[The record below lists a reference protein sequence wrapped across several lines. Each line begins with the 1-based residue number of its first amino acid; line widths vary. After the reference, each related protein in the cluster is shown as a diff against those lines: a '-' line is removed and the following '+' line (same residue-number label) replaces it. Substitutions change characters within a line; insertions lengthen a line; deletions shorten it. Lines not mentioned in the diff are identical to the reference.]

1 MIKKFLLFLVIIC
14 FSNIS
19 FGETLPVLD
28 KTQTEPTNCATQLF
42 KEALQEDS
50 DEITD
55 NMPENEARVWAQ
67 ETMLDPSVLIEL
79 VDCPEVADKD
89 DLDVINFDPIE
100 FVFPNSDRTLTIN
113 YSTQPKILK
122 DKLLLDGKK
131 SIPDGNP
138 NPDIQDESNG
148 AIFMNSEPAWYG
160 ILVVQHDSLSQFV
173 GPNKN
178 NVVAVDYIID
188 NIDDIYPKGYMC
200 TSKSAIATD
209 EDTINRVVR
218 KVVDLEAVGEDDSN
232 DYYVMGD
239 KNLEWI
245 MYAEI
250 VADVVI
256 TVVTFGGGAIVS
268 GIAKGARAARVTMK
282 LAKNANKL
290 KKFKNVEKFAS
301 ISSKIFTTSQKAEKA
316 EKTIKYAKKYEEAVK
331 NMEKFRNTNPKK
343 FAKYEKTANKYL
355 KKSKKIDSKMTSEK
369 LDATKLQKEAEQ
381 ARKEL
386 EWHQKELKRLED
398 GVAKALPE
406 AQTRLKE
413 AEKAAKA
420 ANPEKLKKYQKLEK
434 ELSDLQ
440 DVVKDEK
447 FIQNKKL
454 PKTIKDRQLEKN
466 KKVQDRIKEV
476 EKELKQMENSGDEV
490 SKYAKS
496 KNVVDELEAPGKY
509 KTTTQNLTEILKYVK
524 NARPHTGNIFAR
536 TLKLMKAGLT
546 DAKQIDK
553 AHKVAT
559 AGMSSKSAKI
569 KTWLFDRTLKNGSRL
584 ARFEANLGLLYGAA
598 NFLGEMYDKTS
609 TTSQE
614 YSNGIQFKPFCLLA
628 ADDLEGYENVV
639 NYGMW
644 FMWTGSST
652 DPADD
657 DAAFLE
663 ASDFASKFA
672 YALNDFMEDK
682 DNIIMP
688 SGYCNV
694 DIYVVRLILQLDEE
708 NVDEE
713 GRPTGKLFYLVMND
727 VPWTTANA
735 FRKNVQDV
743 KKWEQEQADF
753 EENDPKGKYEDPA
766 LNKAVEE
773 YGLDKETNQQQT
785 DEENNLNETTDQQN
799 FDSTNSYNMPAE
811 SNISSIGSDNSSTN
825 PIPYVATPSPR
836 TNSARP
842 TKDCQN
848 FLGNASNL
856 IRSATGCNTLN
867 DTEKTRCKK
876 CVSGGISGSYENGH
890 CYIEVLAWNCPK
902 RGWKQNHSWSCS
914 ENNKYSECGMIRKY
928 VDVEQPFC
936 CPKQGAI
943 SGCCHHGG
951 NHPPLSVEN
960 KIVELNCKIP
970 LASNLDW
977 RIPYDNGSDVYVNQ
991 QQQFRD
997 WCMPD
1002 TKSSHPF
1009 SYDTKWKHCA
1019 KTIPGGTCLQK
1030 WYSIN

>member
-1 MIKKFLLFLVIIC
+1 MIKKILLFLVIIC

-89 DLDVINFDPIE
+89 DLYVINFDPIE

-173 GPNKN
+173 GSNKN

-268 GIAKGARAARVTMK
+268 GLAKGARAARVAMK

-343 FAKYEKTANKYL
+343 FAKYEKKANKYL
-355 KKSKKIDSKMTSEK
+355 KKSKKIDSKMTPEK

-447 FIQNKKL
+447 SIKNRKL
-454 PKTIKDRQLEKN
+454 PKAIKDRQLEKN

-509 KTTTQNLTEILKYVK
+509 KTTTQNLTEMLKYVK
-524 NARPHTGNIFAR
+524 NARPRTGNIFAR
-536 TLKLMKAGLT
+536 AFKLMKAGLT

-553 AHKVAT
+553 ARKVAT

-609 TTSQE
+609 TTSKE

-753 EENDPKGKYEDPA
+753 EENDPKGKYEDRA

-773 YGLDKETNQQQT
+773 YGLDEDTNQQQT
-785 DEENNLNETTDQQN
+785 DEENNSNENTDQSQT
-799 FDSTNSYNMPAE
+799 DE
-811 SNISSIGSDNSSTN
+811 
-825 PIPYVATPSPR
+825 
-836 TNSARP
+836 
-842 TKDCQN
+842 
-848 FLGNASNL
+848 
-856 IRSATGCNTLN
+856 
-867 DTEKTRCKK
+867 
-876 CVSGGISGSYENGH
+876 EN
-890 CYIEVLAWNCPK
+890 
-902 RGWKQNHSWSCS
+902 
-914 ENNKYSECGMIRKY
+914 
-928 VDVEQPFC
+928 
-936 CPKQGAI
+936 
-943 SGCCHHGG
+943 
-951 NHPPLSVEN
+951 
-960 KIVELNCKIP
+960 
-970 LASNLDW
+970 
-977 RIPYDNGSDVYVNQ
+977 
-991 QQQFRD
+991 
-997 WCMPD
+997 
-1002 TKSSHPF
+1002 
-1009 SYDTKWKHCA
+1009 
-1019 KTIPGGTCLQK
+1019 
-1030 WYSIN
+1030 

>member
-1 MIKKFLLFLVIIC
+1 MFLFGLPLFAVEPEMITAEEILAKAHEQD
-14 FSNIS
+14 SY
-19 FGETLPVLD
+19 
-28 KTQTEPTNCATQLF
+28 PTDCATQLF

-55 NMPENEARVWAQ
+55 DMPENEVRVWAQ

-79 VDCPEVADKD
+79 IDCPEVANKD

-138 NPDIQDESNG
+138 NPDIQDQSNG

-173 GPNKN
+173 GPDKN

-200 TSKSAIATD
+200 TSKSAIALD
-209 EDTINRVVR
+209 GDTINRVVR
-218 KVVDLEAVGEDDSN
+218 KVVNMEAVGEDDSN

-250 VADVVI
+250 VAEAIV
-256 TVVTFGGGAIVS
+256 TAVTFGGGAILS
-268 GIAKGARAARVTMK
+268 GLAKSARAARVMAK

-290 KKFKNVEKFAS
+290 KKFKNVEKFIN
-301 ISSKIFTTSQKAEKA
+301 ISTKIFNSAQKAERA
-316 EKTIKYAKKYEEAVK
+316 EKNIKYATKYEKAIK
-331 NMEKFRNTNPKK
+331 NMEKFRNVNPKK
-343 FAKYEKTANKYL
+343 FAKYEKKANKYL
-355 KKSKKIDSKMTSEK
+355 KKSQKIDPKMTPER
-369 LDATKLQKEAEQ
+369 LDPKKLQKETEQ

-420 ANPEKLKKYQKLEK
+420 ADPKKLKKYQKLEK

-447 FIQNKKL
+447 SLKNKKL
-454 PKTIKDRQLEKN
+454 PKAIKDRQIEKN

-496 KNVVDELEAPGKY
+496 KKIVNELEAPGKY
-509 KTTTQNLTEILKYVK
+509 KTTAQSIGEMSKYLK
-524 NARPHTGNIFAR
+524 NARPRTGNIFAR
-536 TLKLMKAGLT
+536 TFKLMKAGLT
-546 DAKQIDK
+546 DAKKIDK
-553 AHKVAT
+553 ARKVAT
-559 AGMSSKSAKI
+559 AGMSSRSAKI
-569 KTWLFDRTLKNGSRL
+569 GTWLVDQTLKNGSRL
-584 ARFEANLGLLYGAA
+584 ARFEAKTGLLYGAA

-609 TTSQE
+609 TTSKE

-672 YALNDFMEDK
+672 YALNEFMEDK
-682 DNIIMP
+682 NNIIQP

-694 DIYVVRLILQLDEE
+694 DVYVVRLIIQLDEE
-708 NVDEE
+708 NVDED

-735 FRKNVQDV
+735 FHKNVQDV
-743 KKWEQEQADF
+743 KKWEQEQAEF

-766 LNKAVEE
+766 LNKVVEE
-773 YGLDKETNQQQT
+773 YGLDEDTNQQQT
-785 DEENNLNETTDQQN
+785 DEENNSNENTDQSQT
-799 FDSTNSYNMPAE
+799 DE
-811 SNISSIGSDNSSTN
+811 
-825 PIPYVATPSPR
+825 
-836 TNSARP
+836 
-842 TKDCQN
+842 
-848 FLGNASNL
+848 
-856 IRSATGCNTLN
+856 
-867 DTEKTRCKK
+867 
-876 CVSGGISGSYENGH
+876 EN
-890 CYIEVLAWNCPK
+890 
-902 RGWKQNHSWSCS
+902 
-914 ENNKYSECGMIRKY
+914 
-928 VDVEQPFC
+928 
-936 CPKQGAI
+936 
-943 SGCCHHGG
+943 
-951 NHPPLSVEN
+951 
-960 KIVELNCKIP
+960 
-970 LASNLDW
+970 
-977 RIPYDNGSDVYVNQ
+977 
-991 QQQFRD
+991 
-997 WCMPD
+997 
-1002 TKSSHPF
+1002 
-1009 SYDTKWKHCA
+1009 
-1019 KTIPGGTCLQK
+1019 
-1030 WYSIN
+1030 

>member
-1 MIKKFLLFLVIIC
+1 MIKKILLFLVIIC

-67 ETMLDPSVLIEL
+67 ETMLDSSVLIEL

-160 ILVVQHDSLSQFV
+160 VLVVQHDSLSQFV

-218 KVVDLEAVGEDDSN
+218 KVVDLKAVGEDDSN

-250 VADVVI
+250 VANVVI

-268 GIAKGARAARVTMK
+268 GLAKGARAARVMAK

-290 KKFKNVEKFAS
+290 KKFKNVEHFVKLSDRLFLAS
-301 ISSKIFTTSQKAEKA
+301 KKIEKI
-316 EKTIKYAKKYEEAVK
+316 EKTMKYAQKYEKAVK

-343 FAKYEKTANKYL
+343 FAKYEKRANKYL
-355 KKSKKIDSKMTSEK
+355 KKSKQVDPKITPDKLNVEK
-369 LDATKLQKEAEQ
+369 LGHEAKN
-381 ARKEL
+381 ARE
-386 EWHQKELKRLED
+386 ELKWRQLELNRFED
-398 GVAKALPE
+398 DIAKALPK
-406 AQTRLKE
+406 AQTELKE

-420 ANPEKLKKYQKLEK
+420 ANPEKFKKYQKLEK

-447 FIQNKKL
+447 SIKNRKL
-454 PKTIKDRQLEKN
+454 PKAIKDKQLEKN

-476 EKELKQMENSGDEV
+476 KKELKQMENSGDEV

-509 KTTTQNLTEILKYVK
+509 KTTAQSIGEMSKYLKNV
-524 NARPHTGNIFAR
+524 RPRTGNIFAR
-536 TLKLMKAGLT
+536 AFKLMKAGLT

-553 AHKVAT
+553 ARKVAT

-609 TTSQE
+609 TTSKE

-682 DNIIMP
+682 DNFIMP

-694 DIYVVRLILQLDEE
+694 DVYVVRLILQLDEE
-708 NVDEE
+708 NVDED

-743 KKWEQEQADF
+743 KKWEQEQ
-753 EENDPKGKYEDPA
+753 EELEETDPKGKYEDRA

-773 YGLDKETNQQQT
+773 YGLDEDTNQQQT
-785 DEENNLNETTDQQN
+785 DEENNSNKNTDQSQT
-799 FDSTNSYNMPAE
+799 DE
-811 SNISSIGSDNSSTN
+811 
-825 PIPYVATPSPR
+825 
-836 TNSARP
+836 
-842 TKDCQN
+842 
-848 FLGNASNL
+848 
-856 IRSATGCNTLN
+856 
-867 DTEKTRCKK
+867 
-876 CVSGGISGSYENGH
+876 EN
-890 CYIEVLAWNCPK
+890 
-902 RGWKQNHSWSCS
+902 
-914 ENNKYSECGMIRKY
+914 
-928 VDVEQPFC
+928 
-936 CPKQGAI
+936 
-943 SGCCHHGG
+943 
-951 NHPPLSVEN
+951 
-960 KIVELNCKIP
+960 
-970 LASNLDW
+970 
-977 RIPYDNGSDVYVNQ
+977 
-991 QQQFRD
+991 
-997 WCMPD
+997 
-1002 TKSSHPF
+1002 
-1009 SYDTKWKHCA
+1009 
-1019 KTIPGGTCLQK
+1019 
-1030 WYSIN
+1030 